1 MASLPQSDLD
11 KLISQ
16 LHRHEGTRR
25 NRSSDHVAY
34 LDTAKPPVLT
44 IGYGHNC
51 KVSPVPGVS
60 KPGDT
65 ISHEKALELFESD
78 LAKHIWQVR
87 EALPWID
94 TLDPVRQCVLYNMG
108 FNLGISGLISF
119 RNTLQFIQNG
129 NFSQAANN
137 MLASTWRKQVK
148 SRAVELARQMETGEW
163 Q

>member
-1 MASLPQSDLD
+1 M
-11 KLISQ
+11 
-16 LHRHEGTRR
+16 
-25 NRSSDHVAY
+25 
-34 LDTAKPPVLT
+34 
-44 IGYGHNC
+44 
-51 KVSPVPGVS
+51 SPVPGVS
-60 KPGDT
+60 KRGENIT
-65 ISHEKALELFESD
+65 HEKALELFESD
-78 LAKHIWQVR
+78 LAKHIGQVR

-119 RNTLQFIQNG
+119 RNTIQFIQNG